1 MDFAAV
7 ITPPY
12 VAKPLR
18 LEPFRALLLA
28 PSRVGDPASAR
39 AFARPYRAVSA
50 RLLEW
55 EQAGR
60 VSRTAESALFLHEYT
75 AGGITIRGLVGALS
89 IKHRASGLDDR
100 AVWPHEGI
108 HPAQVDELASRM
120 FEMGMNPAPILLVHE
135 GPEAVRAM
143 LRGVTARTPDVDYL
157 DRTEQKQ
164 RIWAISNRLEV
175 SAINAALREEAAL
188 IADGHH
194 RYAAYL
200 QLQQSN
206 PGTGWDRGLAMLVD
220 QLDTPLFLG
229 AIHRTL
235 VGVNV
240 DDVTEAAIRA
250 GGSVHPGARQQALA
264 DLAPQ
269 TLVLTDSESWA
280 VVTPP
285 AGAGIEL
292 VEWLQTALI
301 PALDV
306 QPSAVA
312 FHHTADEA
320 LSRAQCGRT
329 VAVLL
334 PAPDFTAVRDL
345 VNRGGLLPEKAT
357 SFQPKPSLGVLMRSV
372 RDESSAPN

>member
-1 MDFAAV
+1 MDVAAV

-39 AFARPYRAVSA
+39 AFARPYRAVAA
-50 RLLEW
+50 RLREW
-55 EQAGR
+55 EEAGR
-60 VSRTAESALFLHEYT
+60 VTRTPAAALFLHEYT
-75 AGGITIRGLVGALS
+75 AGGITIRGLVGALA
-89 IKHRASGLDDR
+89 IDCRASGLEDR

-108 HPAQVDELASRM
+108 HPAQANELASRM

-135 GPEAVRAM
+135 GPVAIRTFLKDVSARA
-143 LRGVTARTPDVDYL
+143 PDVEYL
-157 DRTEQKQ
+157 DREGQKQ
-164 RIWAISNRLEV
+164 RIWAISDPAEI
-175 SAINAALREEAAL
+175 STINVALQDGAAL

-200 QLQQSN
+200 QLQESN
-206 PGTGWDRGLAMLVD
+206 PGTAWDRGLAMLVD
-220 QLDTPLFLG
+220 QVDTPLFLG

-235 VGVNV
+235 VGVGL
-240 DDVTEAAIRA
+240 DDVTAAAIRA
-250 GGSVHPGARQQALA
+250 GGSVQPGARHEALA
-264 DLAPQ
+264 ELAPD
-269 TLVLTDSESWA
+269 TLVVTDSDTWA

-285 AGAGIEL
+285 TGTGIEL
-292 VEWLQTALI
+292 VAWLQTALI
-301 PALDV
+301 PALAH
-306 QPSAVA
+306 QPATIA

-320 LSRAQCGRT
+320 LSRAKTRT

-345 VNRGGLLPEKAT
+345 VERGELLPEKAT

-372 RDESSAPN
+372 LDEPSVPS

>member
-18 LEPFRALLLA
+18 LEPFQALLLA

-39 AFARPYRAVSA
+39 AFARPYRAVPT

-55 EQAGR
+55 EEAGR
-60 VSRTAESALFLHEYT
+60 LTRIAAPALFLHEYT

-89 IKHRASGLDDR
+89 IKRRAAGLDDR

-108 HPAQVDELASRM
+108 HPAQVDELAARM
-120 FEMGMNPAPILLVHE
+120 YEMGMNPAPILLVHE
-135 GPEAVRAM
+135 GP
-143 LRGVTARTPDVDYL
+143 PDVRTLLKAVAARRPDVEYL
-157 DRTEQKQ
+157 DRNEQKQ
-164 RIWAISNRLEV
+164 SIWAISAPLEI
-175 SAINAALREEAAL
+175 SALNAALQDGAAL

-200 QLQQSN
+200 QLQQSH
-206 PGTGWDRGLAMLVD
+206 PGTAWDRGLAMLVD
-220 QLDTPLFLG
+220 QVDTPLFLG

-235 VGVNV
+235 AGVSIA
-240 DDVTEAAIRA
+240 DVTDAARRA
-250 GGSVHPGARQQALA
+250 GGFAHPCPRQQALA
-264 DLAPQ
+264 DLAPK

-285 AGAGIEL
+285 TGAGIEL
-292 VEWLQTALI
+292 VAWLQSALI
-301 PALDV
+301 PALAAS
-306 QPSAVA
+306 PTTTA
-312 FHHTADEA
+312 FHHTAEEA
-320 LSRAQCGRT
+320 LSRATSST

-334 PAPDFTAVRDL
+334 PAPDFAAVRDL

-372 RDESSAPN
+372 RDEPSAPS

>member
-12 VAKPLR
+12 AAKPLR

-28 PSRVGDPASAR
+28 PGRVGDPASAR
-39 AFARPYRAVSA
+39 AFARPYRAVAA

-55 EQAGR
+55 EEAGR
-60 VSRTAESALFLHEYT
+60 VTRTPEAALFLHEYT
-75 AGGITIRGLVGALS
+75 AGGITIRGLVGALA
-89 IKHRASGLDDR
+89 IERRASGLDDR

-108 HPAQVDELASRM
+108 HPAQVRELASRM

-135 GPEAVRAM
+135 GPASVREFLKDVA
-143 LRGVTARTPDVDYL
+143 ARTPDMEYL
-157 DRTEQKQ
+157 DRSGQKQ
-164 RIWAISNRLEV
+164 RIWAISDPAEI
-175 SAINAALREEAAL
+175 SDINTALQDGAAL

-200 QLQQSN
+200 QLQESN

-220 QLDTPLFLG
+220 QVDTPLFLG

-235 VGVNV
+235 VGVGLE
-240 DDVTEAAIRA
+240 DVAAAAVQA
-250 GGSVHPGARQQALA
+250 GGSVQLGARHEALA
-264 DLAPQ
+264 DLAPE
-269 TLVLTDSESWA
+269 TLVVTDSENWA

-285 AGAGIEL
+285 TATGIEL
-292 VEWLQTALI
+292 VEWLQNELITAL
-301 PALDV
+301 AT
-306 QPSAVA
+306 QPKTVA
-312 FHHTADEA
+312 FHHTAEEA
-320 LSRAQCGRT
+320 LSRAQAGT

-334 PAPDFTAVRDL
+334 PAPDFAAVRDL
-345 VNRGGLLPEKAT
+345 VKRGGLLPEKAT

-372 RDESSAPN
+372 RDEPSAQR

>member
-39 AFARPYRAVSA
+39 AFARPYRAVAA

-55 EQAGR
+55 EASGR
-60 VSRTAESALFLHEYT
+60 VTRSATPALFLHEYT
-75 AGGITIRGLVGALS
+75 AGGLTIRGLVGALA
-89 IKHRASGLDDR
+89 IGQRASGLDDR

-135 GPEAVRAM
+135 GPADVRAL
-143 LRGVTARTPDVDYL
+143 LRTVTERVPDVEYL

-164 RIWAISNRLEV
+164 RIWAITDPAEIE
-175 SAINAALREEAAL
+175 AINSSLHDGAAL

-200 QLQQSN
+200 QLQEAH
-206 PGTGWDRGLAMLVD
+206 PGTAWDRGLAMLVD
-220 QLDTPLFLG
+220 QTDTPLFLG

-235 VGVNV
+235 TGVSV
-240 DDVTEAAIRA
+240 SDVCDAAVKA
-250 GGSVHPGARQQALA
+250 GGTVHPEERREALA
-264 DLAPQ
+264 DLAPD
-269 TLVLTDSESWA
+269 TLVLTDSERWV

-292 VEWLQTALI
+292 VEWLQSELI
-301 PALDV
+301 PALV
-306 QPSAVA
+306 EQPTSIA
-312 FHHTADEA
+312 FHHAAEEA
-320 LSRAQCGRT
+320 LTRARPRT

-334 PAPDFTAVRDL
+334 PAPDFAAVRDL

-372 RDESSAPN
+372 RDESSGPH

>member
-18 LEPFRALLLA
+18 LEPFRALMLA

-39 AFARPYRAVSA
+39 AFARPYRAVEA
-50 RLLEW
+50 RLVEW
-55 EQAGR
+55 EAAGR
-60 VSRTAESALFLHEYT
+60 MTRSRQPALFLHEYT
-75 AGGITIRGLVGALS
+75 AGGLTIRGLVGAMAMDR
-89 IKHRASGLDDR
+89 RAAGLDDR

-120 FEMGMNPAPILLVHE
+120 LEMGMNPAPILLVHE
-135 GPEAVRAM
+135 GPADVRTL
-143 LRGVTARTPDVDYL
+143 LRSVANRAPDVEYL

-164 RIWAISNRLEV
+164 RIWAITDPSEIA
-175 SAINAALREEAAL
+175 SINASLHDSAAL
-188 IADGHH
+188 LADGHH

-200 QLQQSN
+200 QLQEAH
-206 PGTGWDRGLAMLVD
+206 PGTAWNRGLAMLVD
-220 QLDTPLFLG
+220 QTDTPLFLG

-235 VGVNV
+235 TGVTV
-240 DDVTEAAIRA
+240 SAVTDAAIKA
-250 GGSVHPGARQQALA
+250 GGAVRPGARQEALA
-264 DLAPQ
+264 DLAPD
-269 TLVLTDSESWA
+269 TLVLTDSERWA

-285 AGAGIEL
+285 TGAGIEL
-292 VEWLQTALI
+292 VEWLQSALI
-301 PALDV
+301 PALV
-306 QPSAVA
+306 EQPTSIS
-312 FHHTADEA
+312 FHHAADDA
-320 LSRAQCGRT
+320 LSRATPRT

-334 PAPDFTAVRDL
+334 PAPGFSAVRDL

-372 RDESSAPN
+372 HDESSWPR

>member
-18 LEPFRALLLA
+18 LEPFEALLLA

-39 AFARPYRAVSA
+39 AFARPYRAVAA

-55 EQAGR
+55 EAAGR
-60 VSRTAESALFLHEYT
+60 VARTDQPALFLHEYT
-75 AGGITIRGLVGALS
+75 AGGLTIRGLVGALA
-89 IKHRASGLDDR
+89 IDRRASGLDDR

-108 HPAQVDELASRM
+108 HPAQVDELATRM

-135 GPEAVRAM
+135 GPADVRSM
-143 LRGVTARTPDVDYL
+143 LRDIAKRTPDHEYL

-164 RIWAISNRLEV
+164 RIWAITDPGEIATINR
-175 SAINAALREEAAL
+175 SLRDSAAL

-200 QLQQSN
+200 QLQEAH
-206 PGTGWDRGLAMLVD
+206 PGSAWDRGLAMLVD
-220 QLDTPLFLG
+220 QTDTPLFLG

-235 VGVNV
+235 SGVSLA
-240 DDVTEAAIRA
+240 DVTQAAVKA
-250 GGSVHPGARQQALA
+250 GGSVHPGGRQEALA
-264 DLAPQ
+264 DLAPD
-269 TLVLTDSESWA
+269 TLVLTDSQDWA

-285 AGAGIEL
+285 TEAGIEL

-301 PALDV
+301 PSLA
-306 QPSAVA
+306 QAPTAIA
-312 FHHTADEA
+312 YHHAAEDA
-320 LSRAQCGRT
+320 LSRAQRRT

-334 PAPDFTAVRDL
+334 PAPDFAAVRDL

-372 RDESSAPN
+372 RDEPSVPR

>member
-18 LEPFRALLLA
+18 LVPFRALMLA
-28 PSRVGDPASAR
+28 PTRVGDPASAR
-39 AFARPYRAVSA
+39 AFARPYRAVAA
-50 RLLEW
+50 RLREW
-55 EQAGR
+55 EETGR
-60 VSRTAESALFLHEYT
+60 VTRTSDAALFLHEYT
-75 AGGITIRGLVGALS
+75 ADGLTIRGLVGALA
-89 IKHRASGLDDR
+89 IDRRATGLDDR

-108 HPAQVDELASRM
+108 HPAQVGELASRM
-120 FEMGMNPAPILLVHE
+120 YEMGMNPAPILLVHE
-135 GPEAVRAM
+135 GPADVRAL
-143 LRGVTARTPDVDYL
+143 LRIVAARKPDVEYL

-164 RIWAISNRLEV
+164 RIWAITDPAEI
-175 SAINAALREEAAL
+175 SAINRSLHDGAAL

-200 QLQQSN
+200 QLQEAH
-206 PGTGWDRGLAMLVD
+206 PGTPWDRGLAMLVD
-220 QLDTPLFLG
+220 QTDTPLFLG

-235 VGVNV
+235 TGVSAA
-240 DDVTEAAIRA
+240 DVTAAARKA
-250 GGSVHPGARQQALA
+250 GGTVHPGGRDEALA
-264 DLAPQ
+264 DLAPD
-269 TLVLTDSESWA
+269 TLVITDSERWA

-285 AGAGIEL
+285 TAAGIEL

-301 PALDV
+301 PALV
-306 QPSAVA
+306 EQPVSIA
-312 FHHTADEA
+312 FHHAAEDA
-320 LSRAQCGRT
+320 LSRAKHRT

-345 VNRGGLLPEKAT
+345 VSRGRLLPEKAT

-372 RDESSAPN
+372 LDESPGPR